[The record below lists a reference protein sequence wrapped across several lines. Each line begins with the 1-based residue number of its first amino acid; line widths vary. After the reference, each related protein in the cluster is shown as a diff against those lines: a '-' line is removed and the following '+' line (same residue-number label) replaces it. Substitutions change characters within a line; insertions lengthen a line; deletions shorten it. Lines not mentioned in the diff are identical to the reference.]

1 MLTNDRLKKIA
12 RTRKTRLLSD
22 TNVLFVPPPPP
33 LSLYIYYT
41 RAYVALLCTS
51 PSGNAIEII
60 MIQDTYRNGGY
71 TWLASSWSDI
81 IVYLLT

>member
-33 LSLYIYYT
+33 SLSIYILYKSV
-41 RAYVALLCTS
+41 RCAFMHVSL
-51 PSGNAIEII
+51 GER
-60 MIQDTYRNGGY
+60 D
-71 TWLASSWSDI
+71 
-81 IVYLLT
+81 